1 MNNQQIHIRRA
12 TINDASCIAL
22 LGRITFTEAF
32 NHLFEDK
39 NDLYEY
45 CIRTFLV
52 DKIKAGLKKENN
64 AFWIVF
70 VNELPVGYA
79 KLKLKSETEFVSSEN
94 SGQLQKIYV
103 LQDFH
108 GLGIGNQLR
117 DKMLETAQEIKLE
130 NLWLTT
136 LKKNNEKAVNF
147 YLKTG
152 FTIVGTTN
160 FQIGKLKSEL
170 HVMTKKL

>member
-1 MNNQQIHIRRA
+1 VNNLKTHIRRA

-39 NDLYEY
+39 NDLYTY
-45 CIRTFLV
+45 CIRTFSV

-64 AFWIVF
+64 AFWIAF
-70 VNELPVGYA
+70 ANELPVGYA
-79 KLKLKSETEFVSSEN
+79 KLKLKSEIVFVPLKN

-117 DKMLETAQEIKLE
+117 DKILKTAQEIKLE
-130 NLWLTT
+130 NLWLST

-160 FQIGKLKSEL
+160 FKIGKLNSEL
-170 HVMTKKL
+170 HLMTKRL